1 MIKDNVRLKYV
12 PVILFLLLV
21 TVSLMNVMI
30 KLPVASEL
38 KTEETKDADGR
49 VIRIDYT
56 DDSGRITTASDRQ
69 YATVI
74 RTYEDSKMVMEE
86 YLDSRGKRTR
96 SVSGYSVLRRT
107 YNAEGRADTDTY
119 YDKDGDPVRSVG
131 GVYGYRRIYD
141 ADGRGVEGDYI
152 DESGQLMN
160 NKYGIA
166 VIRREFYDD
175 GRVKRQFYFDKEGTP
190 EQSSAAQYGEYREYD
205 EKGKLALITYLD
217 AEGKPMRSNM
227 GYVTARNRYDADG
240 KLYEVTYYDEYDKP
254 TTGKYRQYGE
264 RYIDG
269 QTIFLD
275 SDGQQMRRL
284 DNFLNTHP
292 AIVIVLGVL
301 IMCLAM
307 FVKGSLKY
315 VLIVDYIL
323 FILFMTLWFRETG
336 DTRSRFDMFWSYRQF
351 LSSPSLRQSIINNI
365 WLFVPLG
372 ALLYK
377 PGSKRFLIPIILS
390 VVIEVT
396 QYVTGI
402 ELCELDNVFSNGL
415 GGMIGYSLVY
425 TMTPRYGVDGSIM
438 GNIDGDEA
446 KGKEDEV

>member
-1 MIKDNVRLKYV
+1 MLRLRMIKDNVRLKYV

-21 TVSLMNVMI
+21 TVSVMNVMI

-38 KTEETKDADGR
+38 KTEETKDADDR

-74 RTYEDSKMVMEE
+74 RSYEDSKMIMEE
-86 YLDSRGKRTR
+86 YLDSKGKRTR

-119 YDKDGDPVRSVG
+119 YDRDGDPVRSTG

-152 DESGQLMN
+152 DGSGQLMN
-160 NKYGIA
+160 NKYGVA

-175 GRVKRQFYFDKEGTP
+175 GRVKREFYFDKEGAP
-190 EQSSAAQYGEYREYD
+190 EKAYSAQYGEYREYD
-205 EKGKLALITYLD
+205 DKGRRSLTTYLD
-217 AEGKPMRSNM
+217 VEGKPMRSNM
-227 GYVTARNRYDADG
+227 GYATVRNRYDADG
-240 KLYEVTYYDEYDKP
+240 KLYEVTYYDENDKP
-254 TTGKYRQYGE
+254 TTGKYHQYGE
-264 RYIDG
+264 RYVDG
-269 QTIFLD
+269 QTIFLNR
-275 SDGQQMRRL
+275 DGQQMRRL

-292 AIVIVLGVL
+292 AVVIILGVL
-301 IMCLAM
+301 IMCLAL

-377 PGSKRFLIPIILS
+377 PGSKRFLIPFLLS
-390 VVIEVT
+390 IAIEVT
-396 QYVTGI
+396 QYLTGI
-402 ELCELDNVFSNGL
+402 GLCELDDVFSNGL

-425 TMTPRYGVDGSIM
+425 VMTS
-438 GNIDGDEA
+438 
-446 KGKEDEV
+446 KDEVSCYLKK